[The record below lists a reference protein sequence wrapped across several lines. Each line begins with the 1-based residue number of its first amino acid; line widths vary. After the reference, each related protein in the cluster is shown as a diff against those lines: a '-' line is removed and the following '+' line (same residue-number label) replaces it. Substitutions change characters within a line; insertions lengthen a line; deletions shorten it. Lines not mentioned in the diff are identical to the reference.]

1 MNIDVN
7 LDVNIDMKKSLN
19 SHTDIV
25 LLIGLH
31 HQECNVHV
39 SIE

>member
-1 MNIDVN
+1 MNIDMN
-7 LDVNIDMKKSLN
+7 LDMNIDMNMSPN

-31 HQECNVHV
+31 HQEYNVHV